1 VKRVCYITQL
11 VLAGEADPA
20 EASFQILRGIEQL
33 SQVFNDPDSKA
44 HLDNATKNVRQ
55 KQFYQT
61 LKSLRALLARE
72 ERLLSLAAA
81 S

>member
-1 VKRVCYITQL
+1 MFFGCV
-11 VLAGEADPA
+11 
-20 EASFQILRGIEQL
+20 